1 MSQEQ
6 IFDLISWWNEQTFP
20 GKELYKLD
28 ENGELTIRA
37 NSNIKERVIA
47 TIAPENAAVVL
58 KTLLEKFA
66 QVESRVRDTEVEWL
80 AAEDKLR
87 LADKV
92 GHLKEYLDTVGAL
105 GDMHRLA
112 LLVHDWQHTIYQ
124 LSEENHAV
132 KLKLVEAAESLTE
145 SDAWKETT
153 QAFRD
158 IADKWKETGFLD
170 KNRNDKLW
178 NRIEAARKAFYDRK
192 RRHQEEEEKDMLQ
205 NLDLKID
212 LVEQAESIASSEEWK
227 KTTETFHR
235 LTEEWKTIGHTLNKK
250 NEELWQRF
258 IAAKGSFFDRKKL
271 HYNQVQQE
279 QEGNYEVKTAL
290 VEKAEALKDSRDWNV
305 TAQAYASLMEEWKK
319 TGRVPQEKSEELWKR
334 FTDAQ
339 EQFFSAKKAHF
350 DGVKSVQEE
359 NYNLKKELYD
369 RAERIKNSTRW
380 SDTTNELNEL
390 LDEWKKI
397 GPIPRSYGDKLW
409 EDFIAAR
416 KHFFA
421 RKDASREER
430 KQYMES
436 QKEVRAEQAKG
447 MVKKMEQDIRDEE
460 EKLVDFRNAIG
471 NITPGKKAEELR
483 THLQQLIE
491 ESTKNIVRLKEKFAK
506 AEQDIKAVAEPV
518 VESNE
523 STGTNSDQ

>member
-212 LVEQAESIASSEEWK
+212 LVEQAESIASSEEYIK
-227 KTTETFHR
+227 DR
-235 LTEEWKTIGHTLNKK
+235 
-250 NEELWQRF
+250 
-258 IAAKGSFFDRKKL
+258 SFFRCNRVL
-271 HYNQVQQE
+271 RYYLTIPHLLR
-279 QEGNYEVKTAL
+279 AL
-290 VEKAEALKDSRDWNV
+290 YS
-305 TAQAYASLMEEWKK
+305 
-319 TGRVPQEKSEELWKR
+319 
-334 FTDAQ
+334 
-339 EQFFSAKKAHF
+339 
-350 DGVKSVQEE
+350 
-359 NYNLKKELYD
+359 
-369 RAERIKNSTRW
+369 
-380 SDTTNELNEL
+380 
-390 LDEWKKI
+390 
-397 GPIPRSYGDKLW
+397 
-409 EDFIAAR
+409 
-416 KHFFA
+416 
-421 RKDASREER
+421 
-430 KQYMES
+430 
-436 QKEVRAEQAKG
+436 
-447 MVKKMEQDIRDEE
+447 
-460 EKLVDFRNAIG
+460 
-471 NITPGKKAEELR
+471 
-483 THLQQLIE
+483 
-491 ESTKNIVRLKEKFAK
+491 
-506 AEQDIKAVAEPV
+506 
-518 VESNE
+518 
-523 STGTNSDQ
+523 